1 MKRLSCHGC
10 GAPVSLTKAAF
21 HVCAYC
27 GNTYQAESP
36 RYTLEATYAGVWTAP
51 PSWSR
56 NGEPCSTEGYSPHRY
71 IPASCRY

>member
-27 GNTYQAESP
+27 GNTYRLEAEEGVVP
-36 RYTLEATYAGVWTAP
+36 RYTDIPSASYVTYSAP
-51 PSWSR
+51 VEHSCEVYTGR
-56 NGEPCSTEGYSPHRY
+56 GYM
-71 IPASCRY
+71 PASCRY